1 MSNTNPY
8 QATSLDAPISTAQN
22 SHSLLRSAC
31 LGAVSAAIVPLIFA
45 IFATI
50 MAFGDTSNVRSLR
63 AIWIWAVL
71 VLASASVGALLGIA
85 VGMFRRTLIRTDR
98 RLAE

>member
-1 MSNTNPY
+1 MSSTNPY
-8 QATSLDAPISTAQN
+8 QSTSVNASVSTTQN

-31 LGAVSAAIVPLIFA
+31 LGAVSAAILPLIFA

-50 MAFGDTSNVRSLR
+50 MAFRDTSNVRSMSAL
-63 AIWIWAVL
+63 WIWAVL

-85 VGMFRRTLIRTDR
+85 VGMFRRTLIRTDQR
-98 RLAE
+98 IPE